1 MSGNTHREV
10 MVERIEKGRLR
21 AVNAG
26 GGVLEFGGGGAEFSP
41 IELLLTALAGCSALD
56 VDALTSRRAEPVSF
70 RVVAAGE
77 KIRDEGGNRMVDLAL
92 DFSVEFPPGEAG
104 DAARSILPDAM
115 AKSHDRLCTVT
126 RTVELGTPVAVR
138 APDGRELGAS
148 T

>member
-56 VDALTSRRAEPVSF
+56 VDALTSRPR
-70 RVVAAGE
+70 R
-77 KIRDEGGNRMVDLAL
+77 
-92 DFSVEFPPGEAG
+92 
-104 DAARSILPDAM
+104 
-115 AKSHDRLCTVT
+115 
-126 RTVELGTPVAVR
+126 
-138 APDGRELGAS
+138 GREPHGRPRAGLLGRVSAGRGR
-148 T
+148 